1 MSNIK
6 GIPVKVIIEDVSGEN
21 EGLIWELNRVGVKV
35 GEIRTGLY
43 YSRNKS
49 VQFSIGCT
57 DCTVWVGETCRI
69 LEP

>member
-35 GEIRTGLY
+35 GE
-43 YSRNKS
+43 
-49 VQFSIGCT
+49 
-57 DCTVWVGETCRI
+57 TCRI